1 MIYKNYTPHDIVL
14 FKKSGKFQ
22 YNSQTKNYYL
32 ADKSRNELKYEWK
45 SLGVARC
52 ESNRESIPSPDGIPW
67 VRLNKPTIYN
77 LPEPE
82 EGVLYI
88 VSMKVARAAKELGR
102 TDCVAPSKRV
112 RDRYG
117 KRLGCLGFIF
127 V

>member
-1 MIYKNYTPHDIVL
+1 MC
-14 FKKSGKFQ
+14 
-22 YNSQTKNYYL
+22 
-32 ADKSRNELKYEWK
+32 WK

-52 ESNRESIPSPDGIPW
+52 ETERIAIDSPDGIPW
-67 VRLNKPTIYN
+67 VKSKRANITN

-82 EGVLYI
+82 EGVIYI

-112 RDRYG
+112 RDEYG
-117 KRLGCLGFIF
+117 NRLGCLGFLF